1 MTSPS
6 GENRGGTPAG
16 ERARKRRAA
25 QAALS
30 LVRPARRLRAGHE
43 TLRLPAFRFLLS
55 CRKRVEK
62 RPFAVRSFV
71 IASEAKQ
78 SSPAATSG
86 LLRRFAPRNDA
97 LFERADQKTRGQ
109 NAPRERD
116 VCAGIG
122 RRAWNAIAGHA
133 LILHMNAALPRRAK
147 TVEADMTCKRFTGRL
162 ALNAAISAAIAGA
175 LLAGGSG
182 AFAQSAAGKP
192 SSSPPPVNTQ
202 PIPQSAPTYNPTSP
216 NTMPQSPETPVS
228 PSSPGSVLD
237 SPSGS
242 SSSGA
247 AAK

>member
-1 MTSPS
+1 MERRQASAPAS
-6 GENRGGTPAG
+6 GGRRKPLFRWCAPHAAC
-16 ERARKRRAA
+16 ARVMKHCVCRRSA
-25 QAALS
+25 S
-30 LVRPARRLRAGHE
+30 
-43 TLRLPAFRFLLS
+43 FY

-202 PIPQSAPTYNPTSP
+202 PISQSAPTYNPTSP